1 MKHAIIYLCAC
12 AIAFL
17 SFSSC
22 SKNDNPDN
30 GDYYMKLKV
39 KGEWV
44 TLNTAFGDIEPVQG
58 DPSRIALI
66 ASCADE
72 TQNTRFTINL
82 FVDGPVLKTGTYRI
96 EDADTELVLAY
107 VKNAKSADPLFYST
121 DYYLGS
127 GATIYDLT
135 ITSISDNVITGTFKG
150 NFLKEAFT
158 ENPIEVTEGEFRLN
172 RAK

>member
-1 MKHAIIYLCAC
+1 MKHAIFYLCAC

-17 SFSSC
+17 SFTSC
-22 SKNDNPDN
+22 SKDNNPDSGN
-30 GDYYMKLKV
+30 YYMKLKV
-39 KGEWV
+39 KGEWI

-58 DPSRIALI
+58 DPSMISFI

-72 TQNTRFTINL
+72 TQNTRLTINL
-82 FVDGPVLKTGTYRI
+82 FTDGPVLKTGTYRI

-135 ITSISDNVITGTFKG
+135 ITSITDDVISGTFRG
-150 NFLKEAFT
+150 NYLLEAFT
-158 ENPIEVTEGEFRLN
+158 ENPLELTEGEFRLR